1 MIAQKQLIKRM
12 SEVNQLAIPVE
23 KMDILVENAL
33 IIKKM
38 IEDIIIGKIM
48 EEVLTM
54 TEIKL
59 DIKMKEII
67 NYQE

>member
-1 MIAQKQLIKRM
+1 MLVIL
-12 SEVNQLAIPVE
+12 VE
-23 KMDILVENAL
+23 EKDILVENAL
-33 IIKKM
+33 IIKKVM
-38 IEDIIIGKIM
+38 EDIIIGKIKK
-48 EEVLTM
+48 EVLTM